1 MMSTATTVWKKLWH
15 IESR

>member
-1 MMSTATTVWKKLWH
+1 MSTATTVWKKLWH

>member
-1 MMSTATTVWKKLWH
+1 MSTATTVWKKLRH